1 MQKYLMTEQ
10 DKNLSMLIHLLEKTG
25 TAVELSQRGESVA
38 VLVPKR
44 EYDHLTKLK
53 RSPWESLMVFRQE
66 EGIESLDIDTDIFN
80 ERKTQDNGR

>member
-25 TAVELSQRGESVA
+25 TAVELAQRGESVA

-66 EGIESLDIDTDIFN
+66 EDIESLDIDTDIFN